1 MKKSKSQIETLKTEL
16 KKKKPNIGTD
26 TTINLVKNGRAKQVF
41 VSKNCPDNIKEDLKR
56 YSEIF
61 KAEYHELDINSE
73 ELGILCKKP
82 FPIAVL
88 SYD

>member
-1 MKKSKSQIETLKTEL
+1 MKNKNSLEILKAEL
-16 KKKKPNIGTD
+16 KKKKPIIGA
-26 TTINLVKNGRAKQVF
+26 NSALKLVKNSRAKQIY
-41 VSKNCPDNIKEDLKR
+41 VSKNCPTNLKEDLKR

-73 ELGILCKKP
+73 ELGVLCKKT